1 MRDRGS
7 VVLIENNKVA
17 LIKRVREGSIY
28 FVFPGG
34 GIKNGETPKI
44 ATKREAFE
52 ELGVKVKVNEC
63 IAKVEFN
70 GIQYFFLAEIIDG
83 SFGTGQ
89 GEEYTDENRNRG
101 TYQPMWVDI
110 ESLLLIDV
118 RPKEVAKMI
127 HYILN

>member
-1 MRDRGS
+1 M
-7 VVLIENNKVA
+7 
-17 LIKRVREGSIY
+17 
-28 FVFPGG
+28 
-34 GIKNGETPKI
+34 
-44 ATKREAFE
+44 
-52 ELGVKVKVNEC
+52 GVKVKVNEC

-110 ESLLLIDV
+110 ERLLLIDV
-118 RPKEVAKMI
+118 RPKEIAKMI